1 MGSCTTISTNIA
13 ALTTIIK
20 EQTAQAMIINHSFRG
35 YALQVKTTAINFP
48 RRDLVLNPAKSLEL
62 IIFLRLSLST
72 KASGGEDERL

>member
-13 ALTTIIK
+13 ALTTINYYGM

-62 IIFLRLSLST
+62 IIFLRLSLDQSIRRR
-72 KASGGEDERL
+72 G